1 MFDGVARWWD
11 GFELWLAQQW
21 FPVQFVLVVAV
32 LLPLCVGL
40 TWLLRFGV
48 DFAMT
53 LPRRVRGTRAGGA
66 ESQQARRGR
75 RVS

>member
-21 FPVQFVLVVAV
+21 FPVQFMLVVAV

-40 TWLLRFGV
+40 TWLLRLGV
-48 DFAMT
+48 DVVLT
-53 LPRRVRGTRAGGA
+53 LPGRLRRGRGDAATS
-66 ESQQARRGR
+66 EQARRGR